1 MWIAVALS
9 VLIGLALGLMGG
21 GGSILAVPIL
31 TYAVGLE
38 PREAIAT
45 SLLIVGT
52 TSAFA
57 LWPHARA
64 GNVAWRTGLLFG
76 ATAMAGGYLGGRAA
90 GWFSGSTLLL
100 LFAAMMVATALG
112 MFRGRSS
119 AAPGPWAGSPP
130 VALVVAEGLGVG
142 AATGLVGAGGGFL
155 VVPALV
161 LLGGMD
167 MHRAIGTSLLVIAL
181 KSFAAYAGHAVDV
194 PVDLALAGAVTA
206 GAVLGA
212 LAGAQL
218 ASRVPGAS
226 LRRGFGVF
234 VLAMA
239 GFIVWRETGASA
251 AAWVVDNR
259 WIAGLWGVVLAAL
272 GLGALARAPEREHPA
287 PR

>member
-1 MWIAVALS
+1 VALAVALS
-9 VLIGLALGLMGG
+9 VLIGLALGLLGG

-57 LWPHARA
+57 LVPHARS

-76 ATAMAGGYLGGRAA
+76 ATAMAGAYLGGRAA

-100 LFAAMMVATALG
+100 LFAAMMVATAVG
-112 MFRGRSS
+112 MFRGRGTPARRSE
-119 AAPGPWAGSPP
+119 GGSLP
-130 VALVVAEGLGVG
+130 VTLVIVEGLIVG

-181 KSFAAYAGHAVDV
+181 KSFAAFAGHAADVSVDFE
-194 PVDLALAGAVTA
+194 LAAAVTA
-206 GAVLGA
+206 GAVVGA
-212 LAGAQL
+212 LAGAKL
-218 ASRVPGAS
+218 ASRVPEGA

-234 VLAMA
+234 VLVMA
-239 GFIVWRETGASA
+239 GYIVWRETGATL
-251 AAWVVDNR
+251 AAWVLGNAWLTALSCVTL
-259 WIAGLWGVVLAAL
+259 ASLGLAAL
-272 GLGALARAPEREHPA
+272 ARMPEPQRAGP
-287 PR
+287 